1 MTSAGSY
8 DKRGFVEV
16 LAAQQSPTS
25 PEWFQGTADA
35 VRQYLWLFE
44 EAVREGVEDFLILS
58 GDHLYRMD
66 YREFV
71 DAQRAQEEPFIAS
84 MGIYVFNARKM
95 IELLTET
102 FPTANDF
109 GSEVIPGANR
119 MGMKVQAH
127 LFDGYW
133 EDIGTIKAFYES
145 NLALCDAANPSF
157 SFYDKDYPIYTM
169 TRFLPPSKLVECNV
183 ERSMIGDGCVIR
195 HGTSVTGSMVGLR
208 SLIGS
213 NSTIEEALIMGAD
226 YYETLEECALVAECI
241 PMSIGS
247 NTTLRKCIIDKNARI
262 GSNVQIV
269 NAAGVQEANH
279 EEEGYII
286 KDGIVVVVKDAVISD
301 GTII

>member
-1 MTSAGSY
+1 MGELQDMKVDTT
-8 DKRGFVEV
+8 V
-16 LAAQQSPTS
+16 L
-25 PEWFQGTADA
+25 G
-35 VRQYLWLFE
+35 L
-44 EAVREGVEDFLILS
+44 
-58 GDHLYRMD
+58 
-66 YREFV
+66 
-71 DAQRAQEEPFIAS
+71 DAQRAQEEPSIAS

-183 ERSMIGDGCVIR
+183 ERHDRRRLRDPPRDLRYGL
-195 HGTSVTGSMVGLR
+195 HGGPPLPDREQLHHRGGPHHGRRLLR
-208 SLIGS
+208 
-213 NSTIEEALIMGAD
+213 D
-226 YYETLEECALVAECI
+226 
-241 PMSIGS
+241 
-247 NTTLRKCIIDKNARI
+247 AR
-262 GSNVQIV
+262 
-269 NAAGVQEANH
+269 GVRARGRVHPHGHRVEH
-279 EEEGYII
+279 
-286 KDGIVVVVKDAVISD
+286 DP
-301 GTII
+301 

>member
-1 MTSAGSY
+1 
-8 DKRGFVEV
+8 
-16 LAAQQSPTS
+16 
-25 PEWFQGTADA
+25 
-35 VRQYLWLFE
+35 
-44 EAVREGVEDFLILS
+44 
-58 GDHLYRMD
+58 
-66 YREFV
+66 
-71 DAQRAQEEPFIAS
+71 
-84 MGIYVFNARKM
+84 
-95 IELLTET
+95 
-102 FPTANDF
+102 
-109 GSEVIPGANR
+109 
-119 MGMKVQAH
+119 MKVQAH

-213 NSTIEEALIMGAD
+213 NST
-226 YYETLEECALVAECI
+226 LEECALVPECI
-241 PMSIGS
+241 PMGIGS

-262 GSNVQIV
+262 GSNVQIM

>member
-1 MTSAGSY
+1 
-8 DKRGFVEV
+8 
-16 LAAQQSPTS
+16 
-25 PEWFQGTADA
+25 
-35 VRQYLWLFE
+35 
-44 EAVREGVEDFLILS
+44 
-58 GDHLYRMD
+58 
-66 YREFV
+66 
-71 DAQRAQEEPFIAS
+71 
-84 MGIYVFNARKM
+84 M

-157 SFYDKDYPIYTM
+157 SFYYKDYPIYTM

-183 ERSMIGDGCVIR
+183 ERSMIGD
-195 HGTSVTGSMVGLR
+195 
-208 SLIGS
+208 
-213 NSTIEEALIMGAD
+213 D

-241 PMSIGS
+241 PMGIGS

-286 KDGIVVVVKDAVISD
+286 KDGIVVVVKDAAGVQEANHEEE
-301 GTII
+301 G

>member
-1 MTSAGSY
+1 MG
-8 DKRGFVEV
+8 
-16 LAAQQSPTS
+16 
-25 PEWFQGTADA
+25 
-35 VRQYLWLFE
+35 
-44 EAVREGVEDFLILS
+44 
-58 GDHLYRMD
+58 
-66 YREFV
+66 
-71 DAQRAQEEPFIAS
+71 
-84 MGIYVFNARKM
+84 GIYVFNARKM

-102 FPTANDF
+102 FPT
-109 GSEVIPGANR
+109 
-119 MGMKVQAH
+119 
-127 LFDGYW
+127 
-133 EDIGTIKAFYES
+133 
-145 NLALCDAANPSF
+145 ANPSF

-241 PMSIGS
+241 PMGIGS

-269 NAAGVQEANH
+269 NAAGVQEANY

>member
-1 MTSAGSY
+1 MGE
-8 DKRGFVEV
+8 RG
-16 LAAQQSPTS
+16 
-25 PEWFQGTADA
+25 
-35 VRQYLWLFE
+35 
-44 EAVREGVEDFLILS
+44 
-58 GDHLYRMD
+58 
-66 YREFV
+66 
-71 DAQRAQEEPFIAS
+71 
-84 MGIYVFNARKM
+84 
-95 IELLTET
+95 
-102 FPTANDF
+102 
-109 GSEVIPGANR
+109 IPGANR

-226 YYETLEECALVAECI
+226 YYETLEDARSWPSASPWASGRTRPC
-241 PMSIGS
+241 GS
-247 NTTLRKCIIDKNARI
+247 ASSTRTP
-262 GSNVQIV
+262 G
-269 NAAGVQEANH
+269 
-279 EEEGYII
+279 
-286 KDGIVVVVKDAVISD
+286 
-301 GTII
+301 